1 MKESQAISIFA
12 ALAQETR
19 MQIVRRLVK
28 AGDAGM
34 PSGALAEALGVSAAS
49 MSFHLGQLK
58 SAGLVT
64 SSRQSRSIIYKADY
78 RKLGAVIRFLME
90 DCCNDD
96 PRVRACC

>member
-19 MQIVRRLVK
+19 IQIVRRLVK
-28 AGDAGM
+28 AGDTGM

-49 MSFHLGQLK
+49 MSFHLGQLE

>member
-1 MKESQAISIFA
+1 
-12 ALAQETR
+12 
-19 MQIVRRLVK
+19 
-28 AGDAGM
+28 
-34 PSGALAEALGVSAAS
+34 
-49 MSFHLGQLK
+49 MSFHLGQLE